1 MDNSISTVVTGS
13 DVSKKSKNKVSPLEA
28 KRKRAAFFF
37 LAPAMIVFGI
47 YVIYPI
53 FSSIFLSFYDWD
65 GVSDKVFVG
74 FQNYQELFQ
83 SDTFY
88 IALKN
93 NFIWLILFMAAPPIG
108 LALALYLNQNV
119 RGIRL
124 IKSLFFSPF
133 VLSGV
138 VVGLVFSW
146 FFDPGFGLL
155 KVLLGYGVPVLG
167 DEHYVTF
174 GIIFAAL
181 WPQVPFCMILYL
193 TSLTGMNPEIIEAGR
208 MEGAKGWSLLW
219 HVVLPQL
226 RPATFMSFTLTIIGA
241 LRSFD
246 LIAVMSGGGPFDSS
260 TVLAYFMY
268 DQSIKYFRFGYSAAI
283 AVVLFLIMSVFI
295 TYQLRHLLRS
305 ES

>member
-1 MDNSISTVVTGS
+1 MSSSSGN
-13 DVSKKSKNKVSPLEA
+13 SPLA
-28 KRKRAAFFF
+28 QRRRRAALMF
-37 LAPAMIVFGI
+37 LLPAMLVFGT

-53 FSSIFLSFYDWD
+53 FSSIALSFHEWD
-65 GVSDKVFVG
+65 GVAEKAFVG
-74 FQNYQELFQ
+74 LANYRELIHA
-83 SDTFY
+83 DTFY
-88 IALKN
+88 SALKN
-93 NFIWLILFMAAPPIG
+93 NLIWLVLFMLSPPLG
-108 LALALYLNQNV
+108 LAFALYLNQNV
-119 RGIRL
+119 RGIRPV
-124 IKSLFFSPF
+124 KSLFFSPF

-138 VVGLVFSW
+138 VVGLVFGW
-146 FFDPGFGLL
+146 FFDPAFGLL
-155 KVLLGYGVPVLG
+155 KLIVGHGVPVLG
-167 DEHYVTF
+167 DERYATF

-181 WPQVPFCMILYL
+181 WPQIPFCMILYL

-226 RPATFMSFTLTIIGA
+226 RPATFMSITLTVIGA

-246 LIAVMSGGGPFDSS
+246 LIAVMSGGGPYDSS
-260 TVLAYFMY
+260 TVLAYYMY

-295 TYQLRHLLRS
+295 AYQLRHLLRS

>member
-1 MDNSISTVVTGS
+1 MSSSSGN
-13 DVSKKSKNKVSPLEA
+13 SPLA
-28 KRKRAAFFF
+28 QRRRRAALMF
-37 LAPAMIVFGI
+37 LLPAMLVFGT

-53 FSSIFLSFYDWD
+53 FSSIALSFHEWD
-65 GVSDKVFVG
+65 GVAEKAFVG
-74 FQNYQELFQ
+74 LANYRELIHA
-83 SDTFY
+83 DTFY
-88 IALKN
+88 SALKN
-93 NFIWLILFMAAPPIG
+93 NLIWLVLFMLSPPLG
-108 LALALYLNQNV
+108 LAFALYLNQNV

-124 IKSLFFSPF
+124 VKSLFFSPF

-138 VVGLVFSW
+138 VVGLVFGW
-146 FFDPGFGLL
+146 FFDPAFDLL
-155 KVLLGYGVPVLG
+155 KLIVGHGVPVLG
-167 DEHYVTF
+167 DERYATF

-181 WPQVPFCMILYL
+181 WPQIPFCMILYL

-226 RPATFMSFTLTIIGA
+226 RPATFMSITLTVIGA

-246 LIAVMSGGGPFDSS
+246 LIAVMSGGGPYDSS
-260 TVLAYFMY
+260 TVLAYYMY

-295 TYQLRHLLRS
+295 AYQLRHLLRS